1 MQELQSSARVTMANE
16 KGVNIVL
23 NGERTNLENDRL
35 KDLLE
40 KLVLDQENSIILIN
54 GEIIDRQKIAL
65 AKLKNDDNLD
75 LMQFIGGG

>member
-1 MQELQSSARVTMANE
+1 MANE

-23 NGERTNLENDRL
+23 NGERANLENDRL